1 MEETYKEFSFKFGMV
16 GWSMHAD
23 TCLHICR
30 SQGTKLL
37 RIVSDSLLFL
47 GFSAP
52 YDLSA
57 LQISF
62 QGRLRAGLMP

>member
-1 MEETYKEFSFKFGMV
+1 MKRFSFTFGVV

-23 TCLHICR
+23 TCFHICR
-30 SQGTKLL
+30 IHGTKLL
-37 RIVSDSLLFL
+37 RTVSDSLSFP

-57 LQISF
+57 LQTHS
-62 QGRLRAGLMP
+62 RADSEQS